1 MTTLE
6 LEKKFQ
12 KYARYCQ
19 RLEEE
24 KTIIKKVIKKYTSDR
39 AYLDVDEDYTGSVEN
54 LLEKLVSMEEECNEL
69 SSADNLA
76 TAIDQISNFTKTRNE
91 LNKIVKKFSGEKKS
105 ICSQINK

>member
-19 RLEEE
+19 CLEEE